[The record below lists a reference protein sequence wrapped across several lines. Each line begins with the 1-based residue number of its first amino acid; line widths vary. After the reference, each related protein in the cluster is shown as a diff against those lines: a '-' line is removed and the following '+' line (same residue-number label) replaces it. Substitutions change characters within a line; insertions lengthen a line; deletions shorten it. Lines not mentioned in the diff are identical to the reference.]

1 MKISTWGVIALSGVL
16 LAGCSSNSEREKTLE
31 MIATNRAA
39 LLASEL
45 PLEYGPLH
53 IMRANAKGS
62 TIEMMMV
69 YNNSA
74 PNAKSTQEVL
84 TNSEKAF
91 CNNNTIMENLT
102 TGISYRIKMRD
113 SRGTLL
119 VDQLI
124 TQETCDKHK
133 KSK

>member
-16 LAGCSSNSEREKTLE
+16 MAGCTSNSEREKTLE

-62 TIEMMMV
+62 TIEIMMV

-74 PNAKSTQEVL
+74 PNAKPTREVL
-84 TNSEKAF
+84 ANSEKAF
-91 CNNNTIMENLT
+91 CNNKTIMENLT
-102 TGISYRIKMRD
+102 TGVSYRIKIRD
-113 SRGTLL
+113 NRGNLL
-119 VDQLI
+119 VDQAI
-124 TQETCDKHK
+124 TKESCTETQEK
-133 KSK
+133 

>member
-16 LAGCSSNSEREKTLE
+16 MAGCTSNSEREKTLE

-69 YNNSA
+69 YNSSA
-74 PNAKSTQEVL
+74 PNAKPTREVL
-84 TNSEKAF
+84 ANSEKAF
-91 CNNNTIMENLT
+91 CNNKTIMENLT
-102 TGISYRIKMRD
+102 TGVSYRIKIRD
-113 SRGTLL
+113 NRGTLL
-119 VDQLI
+119 VDQAI
-124 TQETCDKHK
+124 TKESCTETQEK
-133 KSK
+133 